1 MSSVTDSF
9 GASPDS
15 DSRRGIQ
22 LPHIRKSFNDT
33 LAQRFQ
39 RPRPMET
46 AITEKSTMHM
56 PTQEESPL
64 HRRKSKGGLLWLF
77 GRKKSST
84 KSSLKLATSL
94 QGKETSTSPLVT
106 NRTSGSFQNRAP
118 LVAHEVRVSSPLSTG
133 SSTALQ
139 HQTSR
144 PILKANPDRDPLVK
158 PLASWHPPELFKAYP
173 QATKHARL
181 RAPTAQVKAIL
192 QLHEEKKIAC
202 LEQDLEQSVA
212 LENAKNEGVKKKR
225 EKDRGSKRSTLEI
238 TSNDGWVEKVYVLAT
253 SGYLLEY
260 AGDGAFDRL
269 PEKLMPL
276 GKESAAFA
284 SDAIAGEHWVLQ
296 VSRIVNDDGII
307 PSEGPKSIFRKL
319 GFGNDL
325 RGSTSAF
332 LLMFDSPEDMNSW
345 LVAIR
350 KEIEGLGGRKYRPD
364 VGMRRTNDEIARQL
378 RERPS
383 RRYFIKREPDRF
395 RDQLSDPSFE
405 GMADKMQWVK
415 ARDHESLTITGRRPS
430 MTTQKSTDSP
440 SASNATIS
448 SDQAFLERLKET
460 PRMSYVSAGTKT
472 WSTSRGSSLEPSP
485 ARAPFSPED
494 LIPKPLE
501 DKKDTP
507 QISRAR
513 SSMQQ
518 VPASTP
524 IVSPKHDVDIERGP
538 GLPPAFSMARSTADR
553 TSSPPPPSFG
563 VPSFSVPSFS
573 KRYSGVTIPAPLSPS
588 TSGSNTNDHGAP
600 LLTASN
606 EHHGLSVEEKSRRGG
621 PVQHSFPRDITKS
634 TDVHTDSSLL
644 HSFTSSDRNSLHL
657 KSDHLVSRRFSSL
670 DFTRDTCSRDLESA
684 QSPFPHP
691 PPTTALPALPRHQ
704 LLPLSS
710 QNHIQDQRCSS
721 GNVESIR
728 KKRRPVS
735 MQAHSDPT
743 TRHRYRPPK
752 IGLQH
757 PSEMDEY
764 SLSAP
769 VTTIPKPRRAP
780 PPPPLSLVQA
790 PEVRRHRSPPQV
802 IRPLPGDSFSEF
814 RSLADVPSFF
824 NSENNPLGSLE
835 GPWNTSYSGR
845 LPEMRVK

>member
-1 MSSVTDSF
+1 MQ
-9 GASPDS
+9 
-15 DSRRGIQ
+15 I
-22 LPHIRKSFNDT
+22 
-33 LAQRFQ
+33 
-39 RPRPMET
+39 
-46 AITEKSTMHM
+46 

-64 HRRKSKGGLLWLF
+64 YRRKSKGGLLWLF

-84 KSSLKLATSL
+84 NSSLKLATSL
-94 QGKETSTSPLVT
+94 QGKESSTKPLVT
-106 NRTSGSFQNRAP
+106 DRTSGSFHDRAS
-118 LVAHEVRVSSPLSTG
+118 LVTHEVRVSSPLSTV
-133 SSTALQ
+133 SSTTLQ
-139 HQTSR
+139 HRTSR
-144 PILKANPDRDPLVK
+144 PILKANPATDPLVK
-158 PLASWHPPELFKAYP
+158 TLASWDPPELFKAYP
-173 QATKHARL
+173 QAIKHARL

-192 QLHEEKKIAC
+192 QLHEEKKMAC

-212 LENAKNEGVKKKR
+212 LENAKNEGAKKKR

-296 VSRIVNDDGII
+296 VSRIANDDGVI
-307 PSEGPKSIFRKL
+307 PNEGPKSIFRKL
-319 GFGNDL
+319 GFGNDM

-332 LLMFDSPEDMNSW
+332 LLIFDSPEDMTLW

-383 RRYFIKREPDRF
+383 RRYFIKREPNRF
-395 RDQLSDPSFE
+395 GDQLSDPSIE
-405 GMADKMQWVK
+405 DMTDKMQWVK

-430 MTTQKSTDSP
+430 MITQKSTDSP
-440 SASNATIS
+440 SVSNATVS

-494 LIPKPLE
+494 LIPKPIE
-501 DKKDTP
+501 DNKDPP

-524 IVSPKHDVDIERGP
+524 IVSPKHDVDVERGP
-538 GLPPAFSMARSTADR
+538 GFPLAFSMAQSTADR
-553 TSSPPPPSFG
+553 ASSPPPPSF
-563 VPSFSVPSFS
+563 SIPSFS
-573 KRYSGVTIPAPLSPS
+573 KRYSSVTNPAPLSPS

-606 EHHGLSVEEKSRRGG
+606 EHHKSPKQPRLSVEEKSRRGEL
-621 PVQHSFPRDITKS
+621 VQHSSPHAITKS
-634 TDVHTDSSLL
+634 SDIHNASSLL
-644 HSFTSSDRNSLHL
+644 HSFTSSDHHPLHP
-657 KSDHLVSRRFSSL
+657 KSDHLVPRRFSSL
-670 DFTRDTCSRDLESA
+670 DYTRDTCSRDLESA

-704 LLPLSS
+704 LLPFSS

-721 GNVESIR
+721 GNVENIP

-769 VTTIPKPRRAP
+769 ITTIPKPRRAP

-790 PEVRRHRSPPQV
+790 PEVQRHRSPPQV
-802 IRPLPGDSFSEF
+802 IRPLPGGSFPEF
-814 RSLADVPSFF
+814 RSLADIPSFLK
-824 NSENNPLGSLE
+824 SENSPLGSLE
-835 GPWNTSYSGR
+835 GPWNTSYSGS
-845 LPEMRVK
+845 LPDMRVK